1 MKRLLLAIPFVLIV
15 ADALAQTRYDI
26 AGMDCAKVQGLLKKD
41 GVAILRYRSLLNLS
55 LPLYD
60 LYVSGQK
67 QCSPGEVASRTGV
80 PTTDRDY
87 CPVYKCVE
95 SELFI
100 AR

>member
-1 MKRLLLAIPFVLIV
+1 MNRLLLAIAFALIA
-15 ADALAQTRYDI
+15 ADAFAQTRYDI
-26 AGMDCAKVQGLLKKD
+26 HGMDCADVQALLQKD
-41 GVAILRYRSLLNLS
+41 GVAILRYRSLFNLS

-60 LYVSGQK
+60 RYVSGQRE
-67 QCSPGEVASRTGV
+67 CNPGEVASRTGV